1 VAVHYYVCLR
11 QPSLLLPR
19 HEAIQLGPQIKR
31 TPVLWA
37 EIAFAILLSLACVT
51 LSPKNLG
58 AQTWNSHLEGLIT
71 DPSGAV
77 IPQANVALTNTA
89 SGQTRRTV
97 TNSQGFYTFPLMPAG
112 AYDLIVGASGFA
124 SRKVSDIA
132 LQVGRSERI
141 DLALQLVRG
150 QATVQVE
157 GRPPLIQT
165 ASAAIGDE
173 LSGQRINSLPLNG
186 RQFSQLALL
195 AAGAIPPYSNSATQQ
210 FNTPAMGLGFS
221 VDGQRS
227 ERNNFSLDG
236 ITLVEPFAYS
246 LTASPSIDA
255 IREFRVEEN
264 SYSADQGLVSGA
276 QVNIVSR
283 SGSNRFAGTAYEFFR
298 NSALDAENYF
308 DDPAR
313 PIPPFRQNQF
323 GAALGGPIRRDRTF
337 FFTQYEGFRIRQS
350 VTNTTLLPTQS
361 ERQGDFSGI
370 NPATGL
376 PFPAI
381 INPSTGLPFSGNQIL
396 PANWD
401 NVSTAIL
408 ARVPLPNQVNTEPGV
423 DNSIDTGMHSLTAN
437 QFTGRIDHQI
447 NSKEQLFG
455 RVLISRDTQVMP
467 FVPDSFANNPPAPP
481 GFGDDVRDSSV
492 NLALGLT
499 SVFRPTLINDFRSGY
514 SYYYGTKQGQNIHSG
529 FLPSVGITRAP
540 GATNDGIPAIDV
552 PGYADMGDSDI
563 FQPEDRKNHTFQFTD
578 SLVWVKG
585 RNTFQLGGDLRRLR
599 LFYLVEDFG
608 QGVFQFD
615 DGASSVSGSA
625 FSDFLLGRPFLSY
638 AQAGNSGGNDRLN
651 YLGLYFSDEFHATPR
666 LSLTF
671 GLREEFYTPAVNA
684 DGRASMLDPSDAERF
699 IVLNNHG
706 QAAALTSSPFVSQL
720 SSLYGLQFETSQQAG
735 LPNSLIR
742 PDWSNWAPRLGF
754 AYDLTG
760 DGKNVVRGGAGVFNS
775 LLELDYTAETRL
787 SAPLTEFLLGLD
799 LCRFYGPGACGQ
811 SYAPAIL
818 TYQQGYALGNQEP
831 TAISSPPNIR
841 NGYVYEWSFSYEHAI
856 SRNTIISLSY
866 TGSDGHKLPRRGLQN
881 QGIPNLPDERRG
893 YHPQPGS
900 NQFIRDT
907 DVNSNYNAL
916 VARLERRFSGG
927 LLFVAGYTYGKSL
940 DTASGLDG
948 TDQPQDNYNMRAE
961 YGLSDFDIR
970 QRVSLS
976 QVWQLPF
983 GAQARWA
990 QSGVASHVLG
1000 GWQLANIVTLQSG
1013 QPLTSVLATALS
1025 GTQSNGTDRPDLIA
1039 NPNLPGGQRNALHWF
1054 NTDAFAPPPLFTD
1067 AQGTYSIPGNE
1078 SRNVVTGP
1086 GLASWDATLERNFRI
1101 SEQMKLVFR
1110 TDVFNLTNHPNL
1122 NRPGLILG
1130 TSQFGV
1136 ISSAGNSRQ
1145 IQFSMRLN
1153 W

>member
-1 VAVHYYVCLR
+1 MAVHYYVCLR

-51 LSPKNLG
+51 LSPNNLG

-455 RVLISRDTQVMP
+455 RVLISRDTQTVP

-615 DGASSVSGSA
+615 DGASSVSGLSLFGFPA
-625 FSDFLLGRPFLSY
+625 RQTVPLLRSGRKLGR
-638 AQAGNSGGNDRLN
+638 
-651 YLGLYFSDEFHATPR
+651 
-666 LSLTF
+666 
-671 GLREEFYTPAVNA
+671 
-684 DGRASMLDPSDAERF
+684 ER
-699 IVLNNHG
+699 
-706 QAAALTSSPFVSQL
+706 
-720 SSLYGLQFETSQQAG
+720 
-735 LPNSLIR
+735 
-742 PDWSNWAPRLGF
+742 
-754 AYDLTG
+754 
-760 DGKNVVRGGAGVFNS
+760 
-775 LLELDYTAETRL
+775 
-787 SAPLTEFLLGLD
+787 
-799 LCRFYGPGACGQ
+799 
-811 SYAPAIL
+811 
-818 TYQQGYALGNQEP
+818 
-831 TAISSPPNIR
+831 PP
-841 NGYVYEWSFSYEHAI
+841 E
-856 SRNTIISLSY
+856 
-866 TGSDGHKLPRRGLQN
+866 
-881 QGIPNLPDERRG
+881 
-893 YHPQPGS
+893 
-900 NQFIRDT
+900 
-907 DVNSNYNAL
+907 
-916 VARLERRFSGG
+916 
-927 LLFVAGYTYGKSL
+927 
-940 DTASGLDG
+940 
-948 TDQPQDNYNMRAE
+948 
-961 YGLSDFDIR
+961 
-970 QRVSLS
+970 
-976 QVWQLPF
+976 
-983 GAQARWA
+983 
-990 QSGVASHVLG
+990 
-1000 GWQLANIVTLQSG
+1000 
-1013 QPLTSVLATALS
+1013 
-1025 GTQSNGTDRPDLIA
+1025 
-1039 NPNLPGGQRNALHWF
+1039 LPG
-1054 NTDAFAPPPLFTD
+1054 
-1067 AQGTYSIPGNE
+1067 
-1078 SRNVVTGP
+1078 
-1086 GLASWDATLERNFRI
+1086 TL
-1101 SEQMKLVFR
+1101 L
-1110 TDVFNLTNHPNL
+1110 
-1122 NRPGLILG
+1122 
-1130 TSQFGV
+1130 
-1136 ISSAGNSRQ
+1136 
-1145 IQFSMRLN
+1145 
-1153 W
+1153 